1 MQPLYLWF
9 LWVGEDLIS
18 GLFRVTGYYTV
29 TIHTDFH
36 VFYLHRRLSLHSSI
50 PLTSKELGFCFVL
63 FPPGSYFSS
72 HCQITSDLG
81 VSQEDINI
89 YKQCSNIFFSRS
101 RLCNGNILW
110 QTLYRKSYQEN
121 KSHQIVSQPKIN
133 SSLNW
138 NNLNEAVQM
147 FAFITNTSLLN
158 ISLNA
163 KVTLSEKLQ
172 WII

>member
-1 MQPLYLWF
+1 MCSPSTSDFYGLARTWSQVYL
-9 LWVGEDLIS
+9 ESPD
-18 GLFRVTGYYTV
+18 
-29 TIHTDFH
+29 TINKTHENQY
-36 VFYLHRRLSLHSSI
+36 VNRRLSLHPNM

-63 FPPGSYFSS
+63 FPPGNYFSS

-81 VSQEDINI
+81 VSQEYINI

-101 RLCNGNILW
+101 RLCNGNIQW

-121 KSHQIVSQPKIN
+121 KSHQIVSQPKIT

-138 NNLNEAVQM
+138 NYLNEAIQM
-147 FAFITNTSLLN
+147 FAFITSTSLLS
-158 ISLNA
+158 ISLNS
-163 KVTLSEKLQ
+163 KVKLSEKLQ